1 MTDLTVRA
9 SSLTEFSDCERRWAS
24 RHLAG
29 MVADAGF
36 HLRTT
41 RQQIGALV
49 GTAVHA
55 GAAHLLRDKM
65 KTRGAASRAVA
76 ADAAQAGIEQLRADV
91 MLGTSWDDA
100 TRTINEA
107 ETQTVRMVSAFD
119 HFCAPKISPIAV
131 EEKLEA
137 RFSATLRV
145 SGTMDIAEDM
155 GVDDNKTGVAQRPHH
170 AQYGAYSLL
179 RRSVGATVS
188 RFREHWI
195 PRQPVR
201 QPQREPVTVE
211 YPVESC
217 EQATQAVLKR
227 IDTQAQAFAKSGDAW
242 QFLPNP
248 ASMLCGE
255 KFCPAFGTA
264 WCQVH
269 RK

>member
-29 MVADAGF
+29 LVADAGF
-36 HLRTT
+36 QLRQV
-41 RQQIGALV
+41 RAQIGAIV

-55 GAAHLLRDKM
+55 GAANILRAKM
-65 KTRGAASRAVA
+65 KTGEMSPPAESV
-76 ADAAQAGIEQLRADV
+76 QAGIEQLRTDV
-91 MLGTSWDDA
+91 ALGTSWDDT

-107 ETQTVRMVSAFD
+107 EQQTARMIVIYGTCSA
-119 HFCAPKISPIAV
+119 PNIKPIAV

-137 RFSATLRV
+137 RFSPTLRI

-170 AQYGAYSLL
+170 PQYGAYSLL

-195 PRQPVR
+195 PRQPVK
-201 QPQREPVTVE
+201 QPQRQPITTE
-211 YPVESC
+211 YPVETC
-217 EQATQAVLKR
+217 EQAAHAVMARVDAAAKV
-227 IDTQAQAFAKSGDAW
+227 FAKTGNAW
-242 QFLPNP
+242 IYLPNP
-248 ASMLCGE
+248 ASMLCGDR
-255 KFCPAFGTA
+255 FCPAHSTGFCNA
-264 WCQVH
+264 H
-269 RK
+269 KR